1 MNQVEVIA
9 YSPAYRQHFID
20 LNIEWLEKYF
30 AIEPHDKTIFENIEE
45 MILKPGGEIFFIRC
59 NGELI
64 GTAAMQKIDSYSYEL
79 IKMAVT
85 EKHQGKGLSKLL
97 MENCI
102 AFAKK
107 KTASKIIILSN
118 RSLLPAL
125 SLYKTF
131 GFTEV
136 PLEAT
141 DHSRANIQM
150 ELLLT

>member
-9 YSPAYRQHFID
+9 YSPAYREYFID

-30 AIEPHDKTIFENIEE
+30 AIEPHDKIVFENIEE
-45 MILKPGGEIFFIRC
+45 LILKPGGEIFFIRC
-59 NGELI
+59 GDEI
-64 GTAAMQKIDSYSYEL
+64 VGTAAMQKIDSHSYEL

-85 EKHQGKGLSKLL
+85 EKHQGKGFSKLL
-97 MENCI
+97 MKNCI

-107 KTASKIIILSN
+107 KMASKIIILSN

-125 SLYKTF
+125 SLYKAF

-141 DHSRANIQM
+141 DYSRANIQM
-150 ELLLT
+150 ELRLA